1 MGRVEEILKKY
12 GPMLSGKLANILEK
26 NHSISNEAARQAIS
40 RARAPVQKLKVFP
53 FNKNQVFCYLEEQYN
68 SRLYRD
74 KLYESLKKESLAVAV
89 ILHALEN
96 TNNIMKKSML
106 PIYSKSPIENTKGH
120 RKFERMVSDLVGQG
134 ILYEIEGEYYA
145 ISSMYTGED
154 YNLTYS
160 RSEEQIAKI
169 VVNDFISW
177 ATKLNVIAYNSF
189 EIFPDSAI
197 FAHFKWFSTIPSYVT
212 PLYDLKKKRPGF
224 VVVDVLVK
232 SNITI
237 EDVSFFVEK
246 VNIIRN
252 FKGLP
257 SFAPVLLLN
266 GVSNEALRYL
276 KENKI
281 VVGILSNLFDKKYT
295 ETLMNMYNVL
305 RNATAVIMR
314 EPQKL
319 EELIKEIA
327 KSEGRFNNAMG
338 DLFECMVGL
347 FFTRIGSRYIELN
360 KQVSNGNGGKYEMDV
375 LAERDGKVIV
385 VECKAY
391 RGKVDRDYVEKWLSS
406 RIPVFRRFLEGIYPG
421 KKFEFSIW
429 SLGGFDESAKELLE
443 KHKTTAKKY
452 KLSYLNKKEIYQY
465 AKDSNDKLFC
475 EQIHKHFKE
484 YGEELL

>member
-1 MGRVEEILKKY
+1 MAQVSPEAMIKLLQTVNKTQSIQIDEQTKTIRELLRGTIANLEETVHEFKRKLFGSSSEILPSEEEAEEDAAARECPGKKEAAITSHKRKYQSRTSRKELYKNIPIEEVKIDIPEEKRFCPGCNAPKYMMYSSFYRQQEEWSREEIN
-12 GPMLSGKLANILEK
+12 G
-26 NHSISNEAARQAIS
+26 
-40 RARAPVQKLKVFP
+40 
-53 FNKNQVFCYLEEQYN
+53 
-68 SRLYRD
+68 
-74 KLYESLKKESLAVAV
+74 
-89 ILHALEN
+89 
-96 TNNIMKKSML
+96 
-106 PIYSKSPIENTKGH
+106 
-120 RKFERMVSDLVGQG
+120 
-134 ILYEIEGEYYA
+134 
-145 ISSMYTGED
+145 
-154 YNLTYS
+154 
-160 RSEEQIAKI
+160 
-169 VVNDFISW
+169 
-177 ATKLNVIAYNSF
+177 YNSF

-375 LAERDGKVIV
+375 LVERDGKVIV

>member
-12 GPMLSGKLANILEK
+12 GPMLSGKLANILGK

-160 RSEEQIAKI
+160 RSEEQIARI

-266 GVSNEALRYL
+266 GVS
-276 KENKI
+276 K
-281 VVGILSNLFDKKYT
+281 
-295 ETLMNMYNVL
+295 
-305 RNATAVIMR
+305 
-314 EPQKL
+314 
-319 EELIKEIA
+319 
-327 KSEGRFNNAMG
+327 
-338 DLFECMVGL
+338 
-347 FFTRIGSRYIELN
+347 
-360 KQVSNGNGGKYEMDV
+360 
-375 LAERDGKVIV
+375 
-385 VECKAY
+385 
-391 RGKVDRDYVEKWLSS
+391 
-406 RIPVFRRFLEGIYPG
+406 
-421 KKFEFSIW
+421 
-429 SLGGFDESAKELLE
+429 
-443 KHKTTAKKY
+443 
-452 KLSYLNKKEIYQY
+452 
-465 AKDSNDKLFC
+465 
-475 EQIHKHFKE
+475 
-484 YGEELL
+484 

>member
-160 RSEEQIAKI
+160 RSEEQIARI

-347 FFTRIGSRYIELN
+347 FF
-360 KQVSNGNGGKYEMDV
+360 YEDWF
-375 LAERDGKVIV
+375 KI
-385 VECKAY
+385 Y
-391 RGKVDRDYVEKWLSS
+391 RVK
-406 RIPVFRRFLEGIYPG
+406 
-421 KKFEFSIW
+421 
-429 SLGGFDESAKELLE
+429 
-443 KHKTTAKKY
+443 
-452 KLSYLNKKEIYQY
+452 
-465 AKDSNDKLFC
+465 
-475 EQIHKHFKE
+475 
-484 YGEELL
+484 

>member
-1 MGRVEEILKKY
+1 M
-12 GPMLSGKLANILEK
+12 
-26 NHSISNEAARQAIS
+26 
-40 RARAPVQKLKVFP
+40 
-53 FNKNQVFCYLEEQYN
+53 
-68 SRLYRD
+68 RD
-74 KLYESLKKESLAVAV
+74 KKTRKITYYY
-89 ILHALEN
+89 ALN
-96 TNNIMKKSML
+96 C
-106 PIYSKSPIENTKGH
+106 
-120 RKFERMVSDLVGQG
+120 G
-134 ILYEIEGEYYA
+134 ILYKDLNTIKMSLVEKECVEKLIKAIRQNNLEGLSSADREAAYALLSEAYALFDEKIEDTDRATKLISYAQEQAEIK
-145 ISSMYTGED
+145 
-154 YNLTYS
+154 
-160 RSEEQIAKI
+160 EEREAAANQ
-169 VVNDFISW
+169 VGD
-177 ATKLNVIAYNSF
+177 TKLNVIAYNSF

-375 LAERDGKVIV
+375 LVERDGKVIV